1 MRRLL
6 ELVRTLRGPGGC
18 AWDREQTYQSFRYC
32 LVEEAREAVLAI
44 ERGDFQNLKEE
55 LGDTLFNLCFLVN
68 LAEED
73 GHFTLD
79 EVIEGSLEKMI
90 RRHPHVF
97 GDEVASTGAEAKAA
111 FYRAKAQENKLREQ
125 PRADDE

>member
-6 ELVRTLRGPGGC
+6 ELARTLRAPGGC
-18 AWDREQTYQSFRYC
+18 AWDQEQTYQSFRHC

-44 ERGDFQNLKEE
+44 ERGDFENLKEE

-73 GHFTLD
+73 GYFTLE
-79 EVIEGSLEKMI
+79 EVITSSLEKMI

-97 GDEVASTGAEAKAA
+97 GDEQATTEAEASAL
-111 FYRAKAQENKLREQ
+111 FYRAKEQEK
-125 PRADDE
+125 A

>member
-79 EVIEGSLEKMI
+79 EVIEGSREHRSGGQGRLLSGQGPGKQAAGATTS
-90 RRHPHVF
+90 RR
-97 GDEVASTGAEAKAA
+97 
-111 FYRAKAQENKLREQ
+111 
-125 PRADDE
+125 